1 MHKPIGAKRLFLDA
15 FNYMKQLF
23 LSIISALFTLALFA
37 QSQKII
43 VDGIAAQV
51 GDKIILRA
59 DVEREEYEFSHS
71 RPNPCNNLEKL
82 LEEKAFAALA
92 EKLYVAVDK
101 DTLEQLLDNQ
111 IRSFISMYGSKKE
124 LEAAANKT
132 VNQIRED
139 IREPFNDRMLTNKLR
154 NNIQDTLTVTPGEV
168 QACYNKIPKDSLPY
182 IEATFKLYQLVINP
196 KPSAGAEQ
204 DAFTRLTTWKHQV
217 ETGAKTMDKLARLYS
232 QDAGSRDYGGIYS
245 VNINDKQWD
254 STWFAAIWKLSVGQV
269 SPIVQSS
276 QGFHIIQLVS
286 RDGEYAVIRHIQL
299 MPATSQSFI
308 ANTKALLDTVRLNIL
323 DGRLSFKE
331 AVEKYGNS
339 VTSSNGGA
347 VLLPVTGSPFVTL
360 DNLDR
365 DMATLVKNMRNGEVS
380 TPQVYTDDRLQTAIR
395 IVYLQSTTAEHIENL
410 QEDYDDVARQVLNKK
425 KEQVLHQYILNNI
438 QHLNVHIAETYK
450 ACPNI
455 GPWVAANR

>member
-23 LSIISALFTLALFA
+23 LSIISALFTIALFA
-37 QSQKII
+37 QSQKIT

-51 GDKIILRA
+51 GDKIIFRA

-82 LEEKAFAALA
+82 LEENALAALA
-92 EKLYVAVDK
+92 EKLYVTVDK

-111 IRSFISMYGSKKE
+111 IRSFISMYGSKME
-124 LEAAANKT
+124 LEAAAKKT
-132 VNQIRED
+132 ISQIKED
-139 IREPFNDRMLTNKLR
+139 MREPFNERMLTNKLR
-154 NNIQDTLTVTPGEV
+154 NNIQDTLTVTPVEV
-168 QACYNKIPKDSLPY
+168 QAYYNKIPKDSLPY

-217 ETGAKTMDKLARLYS
+217 ETGAKTMEELARLYS
-232 QDAGSRDYGGIYS
+232 QDAGSRENGGTYN
-245 VNINDKQWD
+245 VNINEKQWD
-254 STWFAAIWKLSVGQV
+254 STWFAAIWKLNVGQV

-276 QGFHIIQLVS
+276 NDFYIIQLVS
-286 RDGEYAVIRHIQL
+286 RDGEDAVIRHIQL
-299 MPATSQSFI
+299 MPATSESII

-323 DGRLSFKE
+323 DGRLNFKE
-331 AVEKYGNS
+331 AVEKYG
-339 VTSSNGGA
+339 SSGGA
-347 VLLPVTGSPFVTL
+347 VLSPGSDSPFVTL

-365 DMATLVKNMRNGEVS
+365 DMATLVKNMRSGEVS

-410 QEDYDDVARQVLNKK
+410 QEDYDEVARQVLNKK